1 MNSKK
6 IVALIVFTLAD
17 LIIFDVFVNVY
28 TEYLW
33 FKSLNYGQVFV
44 EMLKYKLSTFLL
56 AFSIIFVVLTLNAFT
71 LKRAIMDF
79 TGEKIRYFHEIDA
92 IVSLIVAYGFSED
105 WLRLVFFVNSTN
117 FNLKDPIFG
126 YDVSFFVFK
135 LPFVEVILQ
144 ITAFAIFLC
153 FVNSFVY
160 YIYHFRWVRSW
171 EEFKEVFPDLGYL
184 HVSILFTISF
194 FLIGV
199 HLYVERFEL
208 LFSQHG
214 VVSGASWVEVNVLMP
229 ALLLMSFVSFGFG
242 LACLKIMGFE
252 KIALLFGIYIIVVAF
267 ALGVIPFTVQK
278 LKVEPNE
285 LQMEWNYINYS
296 IHYTRFAFGLDK
308 IKEFPYEVK
317 YDLSY
322 EKLEKHRGTIKNVRL
337 WDHRPLLDV
346 YRQLQQIRTY
356 YFIKDVDVD
365 RYYIDGNYTEVMI
378 SARELSTDL
387 LPTRA
392 KTWVNE
398 HLVYTHGYGVI
409 ASPVNVVSREGLP
422 DFIIKDIPPRGKVNV
437 TESRIYYGEL
447 TNDYVVVKTKLKEFD
462 YPMGDKNVFTTY
474 DGTGGVKIDGIKKFL
489 FAMRFGDV
497 NLLLSH
503 YITDESRIMIHR
515 NITDRVKTIAPF
527 LKYDSDP
534 YVAVING
541 KIYWI
546 IDAYTVLDR
555 FPYSDVYDGTA
566 YIRNPVKVFVDAY
579 NGTVEFYIV
588 QEDAVLKTL
597 EKAFP
602 IFKRDMPSDFRKH
615 IRYPVNLFEL
625 QAKVYAIYHMTN
637 VEVFYN
643 REDAWGIP
651 QEIFE
656 NGKIPMEP
664 YYVILSIDD
673 KPEFV
678 LMIPFTPKGRENMIA
693 WMCARCDKHYGEII
707 VYEFP
712 KGKLVYGPMQ
722 IEARIDQNPE
732 ISKLFTLWGQVGSR
746 VIRGNLL
753 VIPIEGC
760 ILYIEPIY
768 LKAEKSHIPELRGV
782 IVSYNDYVVMRGTLE
797 DSLKAILGKSVEKP
811 EKVKSAKDLVRRA
824 LEYYNRAIES
834 VKNGNWSAFGEFLN
848 KLGETLRLLN
858 ESVK

>member
-1 MNSKK
+1 MNPRR
-6 IVALIVFTLAD
+6 ILILLILSVIDF
-17 LIIFDVFVNVY
+17 IIFDVFVNVY

-33 FKSLNYGQVFV
+33 FESLNYGFVFV
-44 EMLKYKLSTFLL
+44 RMLEYKLILFALSFSVV
-56 AFSIIFVVLTLNAFT
+56 FSILTLNST
-71 LKRAIMDF
+71 VLKKAIEEFM
-79 TGEKIRYFHEIDA
+79 GEKVKYYHIFDFVI
-92 IVSLIVAYGFSED
+92 SLLVAYGFSEN
-105 WLRLVFFVNSTN
+105 WLNLVYFLNSTE
-117 FNLKDPIFG
+117 FGLKDPIFG

-135 LPFVEVILQ
+135 LPFMENVLQ
-144 ITAFAIFLC
+144 IFGVALFICFL
-153 FVNSFVY
+153 NSFVY
-160 YIYHFRWVRSW
+160 YVYYFRWVRSW
-171 EEFKEVFPDLGYL
+171 QEFKEVFPDLGYV
-184 HVSILFTISF
+184 HVSILFAISF
-194 FLIGV
+194 ILIGIYEYL
-199 HLYVERFEL
+199 HRFEL

-214 VVSGASWVEVNVLMP
+214 VVSGASWVEVNVIMP
-229 ALLLMSFVSFGFG
+229 TLLILSFLSFAFG
-242 LACLKIMGFE
+242 LACVKLKSFE
-252 KIALLFGIYIIVVAF
+252 RIAILFGIYAVLLAFSLGIIPYAF
-267 ALGVIPFTVQK
+267 QK

-296 IHYTRFAFGLDK
+296 IHYTRYAFGLDK
-308 IKEFPYEVK
+308 IREYPYQVK

-337 WDHRPLLDV
+337 WDYRPVLDV

-365 RYYIDGNYTEVMI
+365 RYYIDGNYTEVLI

-387 LPTRA
+387 LPLRA

-398 HLVYTHGYGVI
+398 HLVYTHGYGVVM
-409 ASPVNVVSREGLP
+409 SPVNAISREGLP
-422 DFIIKDIPPRGKVNV
+422 EFIVKDIPPRGKVKID
-437 TESRIYYGEL
+437 EPRIYYGEL
-447 TNDYVVVKTKLKEFD
+447 TNNYVVVKTRLKEFD
-462 YPMGDKNVFTTY
+462 YPLGDKNVFTTY
-474 DGTGGVKIDGIKKFL
+474 NGTGGVKLDGFRRFL

-497 NLLLSH
+497 NLILSQ

-515 NITDRVKTIAPF
+515 NIIDRVKTIAPY

-534 YVAVING
+534 YVAIVNG
-541 KIYWI
+541 RIYWI
-546 IDAYTVLDR
+546 IDAYTTLDT
-555 FPYSDVYDGTA
+555 FPYSDVYDGIA

-579 NGTVEFYIV
+579 NGTVEFYVV

-602 IFKRDMPSDFRKH
+602 IFRKDMPKDFRRH
-615 IRYPVNLFEL
+615 IRYPLNLFEI
-625 QAKVYAIYHMTN
+625 QAKVYSIYHMTN

-643 REDAWGIP
+643 REDAWETP
-651 QEIFE
+651 YEVFE

-664 YYVILSIDD
+664 YYVILSLDE

-693 WMCARCDKHYGEII
+693 WMCARCDENYGDIL

-712 KGKLVYGPMQ
+712 KGVLVYGPMQ

-753 VIPIEGC
+753 VIPIGGC
-760 ILYIEPIY
+760 ILYVEPIY

-782 IVSYNDYVVMRGTLE
+782 IVSYNDYIVMKENLE
-797 DSLKAILGKSVEKP
+797 ESLEAILGKKVEKR
-811 EKVKSAKDLVRRA
+811 EVGKGDLIGMA
-824 LEYYNRAIES
+824 IEYYRKAIES
-834 VKNGNWSAFGEFLN
+834 VKEGNWSAFGDYLKRLGDVLEMLN
-848 KLGETLRLLN
+848 KTR
-858 ESVK
+858 

>member
-1 MNSKK
+1 MNLKK
-6 IVALIVFTLAD
+6 IVVLLVFTLID
-17 LIIFDVFVNVY
+17 LIVFDVFVNVY

-33 FKSLNYGQVFV
+33 FESVGYGQVFV
-44 EMLKYKLSTFLL
+44 EMLKYKLLTFLL
-56 AFSIIFVVLTLNAFT
+56 AFSVIFAILTLNAVT

-79 TGEKIRYFHEIDA
+79 IGEKIRYFHEIDA
-92 IVSLIVAYGFSED
+92 IVSLIVAYGFSEY
-105 WLRLVFFVNSTN
+105 WLRLVFFVNSTD

-135 LPFVEVILQ
+135 LPFLEMILQ
-144 ITAFAIFLC
+144 IVALSIFLC
-153 FVNSFVY
+153 FVNSFIY

-171 EEFKEVFPDLGYL
+171 EEFKEVFPDLGYI
-184 HVSILFTISF
+184 HVSILSALVF
-194 FLIGV
+194 FLIGIY
-199 HLYVERFEL
+199 LYFERFEL

-242 LACLKIMGFE
+242 LACLKIRRFE
-252 KIALLFGIYIIVVAF
+252 RVALLFGIYIVVVAF
-267 ALGVIPFTVQK
+267 ALGVVPFAVQK

-285 LQMEWNYINYS
+285 LQMEWDYINYS
-296 IHYTRFAFGLDK
+296 IHYTRFAFGLDE

-322 EKLEKHRGTIKNVRL
+322 EKLEKHKGTIKNVRL

-356 YFIKDVDVD
+356 YFIGDVDVD
-365 RYYIDGNYTEVMI
+365 RYHIDGNYTQVMI

-409 ASPVNVVSREGLP
+409 ASPVNIVSREGLP
-422 DFIIKDIPPRGKVNV
+422 DFIIKDIPPKGKINV
-437 TESRIYYGEL
+437 TEPRIYYGEL

-462 YPMGDKNVFTTY
+462 YPMGEENVFTTY
-474 DGTGGVKIDGIKKFL
+474 KGTGGVRIDGIKRFL

-497 NLLLSH
+497 NLLLSQ

-515 NITDRVKTIAPF
+515 NIIDRVKTIAPY

-541 KIYWI
+541 RIYWI
-546 IDAYTVLDR
+546 IDAYTILDR
-555 FPYSDVYDGTA
+555 FPYSDVHDDIA

-579 NGTVEFYIV
+579 NGTVDFYIV
-588 QEDAVLKTL
+588 QEDAILKTL

-602 IFKRDMPSDFRKH
+602 IFKRDMPNDFRKH

-625 QAKVYAIYHMTN
+625 QAKVYSIYHMTS

-643 REDAWGIP
+643 REDAWEVP
-651 QEIFE
+651 QEVFE
-656 NGKIPMEP
+656 SSRIPMEP
-664 YYVILSIDD
+664 YYVILSIEN

-693 WMCARCDKHYGEII
+693 WMCARCDERYGEII

-746 VIRGNLL
+746 IIRGNLL

-782 IVSYNDYVVMRGTLE
+782 IVAYNDYVVMRSTLE
-797 DSLKAILGKSVEKP
+797 ESLKAILGEKVEKP
-811 EKVKSAKDLVRRA
+811 EKVESTKDLIRKA
-824 LEYYNRAIES
+824 IEYYNRAMES
-834 VKNGNWSAFGEFLN
+834 VKKGNWSAFGEFLN
-848 KLGETLRLLN
+848 RLGETLRLLN
-858 ESVK
+858 QST

>member
-6 IVALIVFTLAD
+6 IVALIILTLAD
-17 LIIFDVFVNVY
+17 LIIFDVFINVC

-33 FKSLNYGQVFV
+33 FESLNYGQIFV

-56 AFSIIFVVLTLNAFT
+56 AFSITFTILTLNAVL
-71 LKRAIMDF
+71 LKRAIIEFM
-79 TGEKIRYFHEIDA
+79 GERIRYFHEIDA
-92 IVSLIVAYGFSED
+92 IVSLAVAYGFSEH
-105 WLRLVFFVNSTN
+105 WLKLVFFMNSTD

-135 LPFVEVILQ
+135 LPFVEIILQ
-144 ITAFAIFLC
+144 IVAFATFLC

-184 HVSILFTISF
+184 HISILFAILF

-199 HLYVERFEL
+199 YLYVERFEL

-242 LACLKIMGFE
+242 LACLKIRGFE
-252 KIALLFGIYIIVVAF
+252 RVALLFGIYVIVVTF
-267 ALGVIPFTVQK
+267 ALGVIPFAVQK

-285 LQMEWNYINYS
+285 LQMEWDYINYS

-308 IKEFPYEVK
+308 IKEFPYEVR

-322 EKLEKHRGTIKNVRL
+322 DKLERHSGTIKNVRL

-356 YFIKDVDVD
+356 YLISDVDVD
-365 RYYIDGNYTEVMI
+365 RYYIDGNYTQVMI

-387 LPTRA
+387 LPARA

-422 DFIIKDIPPRGKVNV
+422 DFIIKDIPPRGKINV
-437 TESRIYYGEL
+437 TEPRIYYGEL
-447 TNDYVVVKTKLKEFD
+447 TKNYVVVRTKLKEFD
-462 YPMGDKNVFTTY
+462 YPMGEENVFTTY
-474 DGTGGVKIDGIKKFL
+474 NGTGGVRIDGIKRFL

-497 NLLLSH
+497 NLLLSQ

-515 NITDRVKTIAPF
+515 NIVERVKTIAPY

-555 FPYSDVYDGTA
+555 FPYSDVHDDIA

-602 IFKRDMPSDFRKH
+602 IFKREMPSDFRKH
-615 IRYPVNLFEL
+615 IRYPINLFEL
-625 QAKVYAIYHMTN
+625 QAKVYAIYHMTS

-643 REDAWGIP
+643 REDAWEIP
-651 QEIFE
+651 QEVFE
-656 NGKIPMEP
+656 SNRIPMEP
-664 YYVILSIDD
+664 YYVILSIKD

-693 WMCARCDKHYGEII
+693 WMCARCDERYGEII

-712 KGKLVYGPMQ
+712 KGELVYGPMQ

-746 VIRGNLL
+746 IIRGNLL

-782 IVSYNDYVVMRGTLE
+782 IVAYNDYVVMKDTLE
-797 DSLKAILGKSVEKP
+797 ESLKAILGERVEKP
-811 EKVKSAKDLVRRA
+811 EKVESTKDLVRKA
-824 LEYYNRAIES
+824 IEYYNRAIES
-834 VKNGNWSAFGEFLN
+834 VKRGNWSAFGDFLN
-848 KLGETLRLLN
+848 RLGETLRLLN
-858 ESVK
+858 ESVR